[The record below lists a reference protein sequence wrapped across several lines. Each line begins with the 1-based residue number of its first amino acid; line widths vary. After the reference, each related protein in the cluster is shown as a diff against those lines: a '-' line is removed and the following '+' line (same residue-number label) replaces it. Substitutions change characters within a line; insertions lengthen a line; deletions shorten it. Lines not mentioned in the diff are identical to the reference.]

1 MKIYA
6 APMEGVT
13 GYVYRNAHRKYFR
26 GIDKYFTPFLTPK
39 QGKGWTSREKN
50 DVAPEHNRT
59 LVLVPQILT
68 NRAEDFVRM
77 AEKLADCGYGEVN
90 LNLGCPSGTV
100 VAKGK
105 GCGFLADRDQLLH
118 FFTYVF
124 DHMGEGIRV
133 SVKTRLGKDSPE
145 EIVPLMEIYNQFPL
159 SEVIIHARIHRDF
172 YKKPVNREA
181 FRKGFL
187 LCRHPVCY
195 NGDIFAAEDFRQFQD
210 EFPTVE
216 RVMLGRGLIANPQ
229 LAELLTEGGSPD
241 KDRWKAFHDEVCLGY
256 EDVMS
261 GERNVLFKMKE
272 LWDYMLPMFEDSGK
286 LGKKIK
292 KAVRLADYKEI
303 VETLFQERELKPF
316 EAGKGQGQE

>member
-124 DHMGEGIRV
+124 DHMREDIRV

-256 EDVMS
+256 EGVMS